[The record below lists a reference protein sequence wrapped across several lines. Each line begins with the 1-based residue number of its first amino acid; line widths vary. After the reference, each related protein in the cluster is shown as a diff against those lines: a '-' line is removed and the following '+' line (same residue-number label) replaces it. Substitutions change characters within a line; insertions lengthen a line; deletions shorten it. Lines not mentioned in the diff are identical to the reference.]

1 LYKKYFDFDFD
12 FIKKYLNNFFNFKDR
27 NIDRVL
33 LFIMAELQD
42 LAQKVME
49 LFDHKQPIIKH
60 FSRHHL

>member
-60 FSRHHL
+60 FSQHHL